1 MSITHKNKK
10 IIIFDFD
17 GTIIESN
24 FLKEKGFLELYKRN
38 KYSTLRKIINFHR
51 SNMGL
56 NRFEK
61 FRFINEEILNISYN
75 KAVEQN
81 LNNQYSN
88 YIKNKIKECKLVKG
102 SFKFL
107 HDNYKNFLIYL
118 CSVTIENDLI
128 EIVTERNLKKYFI
141 EVKGGPLKK
150 LTIIENIIKR
160 NKFSLQNITYV
171 GDSESDMKLANK
183 LKLNFIGIRSLGSFQ
198 FPNNINVISDLK
210 DLESLI

>member
-75 KAVEQN
+75 KVVEKN
-81 LNNQYSN
+81 LNDQYSN

-107 HDNYKNFLIYL
+107 YDNYKNFLIYL

-150 LTIIENIIKR
+150 ITIIKSIIKR
-160 NKFSLQNITYV
+160 KKFSLKDITYV

-183 LKLNFIGIRSLGSFQ
+183 LKVNFIGIRSLGSFQ
-198 FPNNINVISDLK
+198 FPNNINVICDLK